1 MFQTRRLGIT
11 VAFIAFLASS
21 PRILAADYYFDSVGG
36 DDAADGKTEATAKKT
51 FKMPS
56 GSGNTVYL
64 KRGSSWTGNLSATNV
79 TVKAYGT
86 GDRPEFIGTMTL
98 NKATVEGVAA
108 RPPATPDATRAV
120 NCINVM
126 SDSNLIDCEA
136 DGGGTPEHVINV
148 GIGVMGT
155 GNRILHNYVH
165 DLAWSQSGGQM
176 DNSGGA
182 EGIMVMASNNEI
194 AWNSAV
200 RCWSSN
206 ATLGGMEGGC
216 YEIVNGK
223 AGSTISN
230 VSFHHNYCELSIG
243 LWEGCSGDFSA
254 TGGGIQENH
263 GIIENVTISYNVAV
277 DSMWLFLLQP
287 VNTDFKNVVFANN
300 TLIHTANSATS
311 FDKSPFHYSMGNA
324 VATYTN
330 SASGITYDTDNEFY
344 KKGQGFQK
352 GTIIVKNNIF
362 IDDVGATR
370 YQMFSTSFLDHSHNI
385 FVPANAS
392 IGSITLDATEKK
404 MDLADLALADVYR
417 LTAQSVAAIDQG
429 ALVNMTTD
437 ASLATAPAD
446 PSYFPDVF
454 TRDYDQRE
462 VPCGA
467 GVDIGASEY
476 CEGSTTP
483 TGGATGAGGGSSGRV
498 GSGGAQ
504 GAGGV
509 RGSGGA
515 TGSAGASA
523 GGAPGSG
530 GRFGGTGPR
539 STGGATGSGGEP
551 AAGGTT
557 SGAGAPGA
565 AGAQGSGGTQAVA
578 GAEGSGGTPGAAG
591 AQGSGGDTVTADIGE
606 GSSGCSCKLGQP
618 HGAGPASLGAVLL
631 LGALVLARRRR
642 RA

>member
-1 MFQTRRLGIT
+1 MESRHLGIA
-11 VAFIAFLASS
+11 VGLAAFLCATS
-21 PRILAADYYFDSVGG
+21 PILAADYYFDSVGG

-56 GSGNTVYL
+56 GAGHTVYL
-64 KRGSSWTGNLSATNV
+64 KRGSSWTGNLSANNV
-79 TVKAYGT
+79 TAKAYGT
-86 GDRPEFIGTMTL
+86 GNRPEFIGTMTL
-98 NKATVEGVAA
+98 SKATVEGVAA
-108 RPPATPDATRAV
+108 RPPADPSATRAV

-155 GNRILHNYVH
+155 NNRILHNYVH

-194 AWNSAV
+194 GWNSAV

-243 LWEGCSGDFSA
+243 MWEGCSGDFSA

-300 TLIHTANSATS
+300 TLIHTANSAAS

-330 SASGITYDTDNEFY
+330 SASGVTYDTDNEFY
-344 KKGQGFQK
+344 KKGVGFQM

-370 YQMFSTSFLDHSHNI
+370 YQMFSTSFLDHSNNL

-392 IGSITLDATEKK
+392 VGSITLDATEKK
-404 MDLADLALADVYR
+404 LNLADLALGDVYR
-417 LTAQSVAAIDQG
+417 LTAQSTAAIDKG
-429 ALVNMTTD
+429 VVVNMTTNATL
-437 ASLATAPAD
+437 ASAPAD
-446 PSYFPDVF
+446 QSFFPGVF
-454 TRDYDQRE
+454 TQDYDQRS

-476 CEGSTTP
+476 C
-483 TGGATGAGGGSSGRV
+483 TGAAGAPGQGGAGGA
-498 GSGGAQ
+498 SGGS
-504 GAGGV
+504 GAGGAGTTP

-515 TGSAGASA
+515 AGTSGSKGT
-523 GGAPGSG
+523 
-530 GRFGGTGPR
+530 GGT
-539 STGGATGSGGEP
+539 TAATGSGGTTSTP
-551 AAGGTT
+551 GSDGTTGTGGATAGTTVATGSGGTT
-557 SGAGAPGA
+557 STPGSDGTTGTGGATADTTDTGT
-565 AGAQGSGGTQAVA
+565 GSGQK
-578 GAEGSGGTPGAAG
+578 
-591 AQGSGGDTVTADIGE
+591 
-606 GSSGCSCKLGQP
+606 GCSC
-618 HGAGPASLGAVLL
+618 SLGRGDGTPSAFALATL
-631 LGALVLARRRR
+631 LGLLALLRGR
-642 RA
+642 RASAR